1 MFQIL
6 TKSEDHLA
14 LILFG
19 SSHTINHLSSRE
31 NCYANIEIVAGLDV
45 PTWDLLNRVNSL
57 SPTNVTPSDW
67 ISAFVLA
74 ADLLKDKTE
83 YVYYTITK
91 QCTTINYIFL

>member
-6 TKSEDHLA
+6 TESEDHLA

-19 SSHTINHLSSRE
+19 SSHTINHLSSE
-31 NCYANIEIVAGLDV
+31 GCCYGNIEIVAGLDL
-45 PTWDLLNRVNSL
+45 PTWDLFNCVNGL
-57 SPTNVTPSDW
+57 SPTNVTHSDW
-67 ISAFVLA
+67 ISTFVLA
-74 ADLLKDKTE
+74 ADLLKDKIK